1 MAALLRR
8 NPFIGCAGGGI
19 FLLPLALL
27 LKCLRR
33 NAAAMKN
40 YSWKNLKS
48 FYFLVCF
55 FNSAI
60 CFCSS
65 VISVFN
71 SFTEFINT
79 GTNSA

>member
-19 FLLPLALL
+19 FFAALALL

-40 YSWKNLKS
+40 YSWK
-48 FYFLVCF
+48 YY
-55 FNSAI
+55 
-60 CFCSS
+60 
-65 VISVFN
+65 
-71 SFTEFINT
+71 
-79 GTNSA
+79 